1 MLLSV
6 FGDAI
11 VAVLLIATISYAA
24 VLNRRLAVLRSDR
37 DKLAELVKTLATATQ
52 RAEAG
57 VANLKAAAADT
68 GRQLEKRVEQAR
80 SLRDDLA
87 YMIDRGVTAADRLE
101 GMLRAKRE
109 EPKPAEPKSA
119 AKAEKGERRNEPS
132 FDIPGGER
140 KVEAIRRAMEAR
152 QGSRQASGPTPAAR
166 LGAALGEEPPSR
178 RPLAPSRA
186 ERDLL
191 RALATLR

>member
-37 DKLAELVKTLATATQ
+37 DKLAELVKNLATATQ

-57 VANLKAAAADT
+57 VASLKAAAADT
-68 GRQLEKRVEQAR
+68 GRQLEKKVEQAR

-87 YMIDRGVTAADRLE
+87 YMIERGVTVADRLE

-109 EPKPAEPKSA
+109 EPKPAAKA
-119 AKAEKGERRNEPS
+119 AKGEHRSEPV
-132 FDIPGGER
+132 FEIPGGER
-140 KVEAIRRAMEAR
+140 KVEAIKRAMEAR
-152 QGSRQASGPTPAAR
+152 QGSRQVPGPTPAAK